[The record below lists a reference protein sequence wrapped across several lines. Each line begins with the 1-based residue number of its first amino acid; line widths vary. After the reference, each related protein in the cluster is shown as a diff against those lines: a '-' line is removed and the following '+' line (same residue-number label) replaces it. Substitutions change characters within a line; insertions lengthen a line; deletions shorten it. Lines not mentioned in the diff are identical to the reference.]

1 MFRFKYIVFICISFN
16 SAVDCF
22 GWPMITKFLVSRL
35 WYGSV
40 ETAFLSQFQKMSK
53 ISNLRLSSLWE
64 RFFYFINKLL
74 LLIIIQIIKQK
85 KNVEIRT
92 TISIDPCTF
101 NSQHFSFFSP
111 VLTNV
116 GGNPFPPFKN
126 VENHRGRWGK
136 TTLSSKKSRQNVL
149 SKILKNKRCWSLNQ

>member
-85 KNVEIRT
+85 KFWNQNNEFL
-92 TISIDPCTF
+92 DPCIY
-101 NSQHFSFFSP
+101 NNKHFSFFSP
-111 VLTNV
+111 IITNV
-116 GGNPFPPFKN
+116 GGNLPPPPTFKN
-126 VENHRGRWGK
+126 IENRRGDEVK
-136 TTLSSKKSRQNVL
+136 ITSFSKKIA
-149 SKILKNKRCWSLNQ
+149 KKRYRIY